1 MNRLRSVAWG
11 MALAGVS
18 LGHAEEPPGTT
29 PEQDADDVQI
39 VASANDPAV
48 FEGLPAE
55 RVSAQAKHLFH
66 ELDHDG
72 SGELLPRDVP
82 PDIALS
88 QRFLEFDL
96 DGDGRIG
103 VTEFE
108 AYFAS
113 EHYLEEDGRW
123 FPRLAS
129 TGRDAEAT
137 GDGRTAAIEDDDPH

>member
-1 MNRLRSVAWG
+1 MNRLRSVACG
-11 MALAGVS
+11 IALAGVS

-29 PEQDADDVQI
+29 PERDAGDVQI

-48 FEGLPAE
+48 FEGLPPE
-55 RVSAQAKHLFH
+55 RVAAQAGHLF
-66 ELDHDG
+66 ETLDHDG

-82 PDIALS
+82 RDIALS

-103 VTEFE
+103 LTEFE

-113 EHYLEEDGRW
+113 EHYREEDGRW
-123 FPRLAS
+123 FPRVAS
-129 TGRDAEAT
+129 IGPDADPA
-137 GDGRTAAIEDDDPH
+137 GSDRTAALDDDDPQ